1 MPAAINTVPTRQLGE
16 IVLSSAEPLGGG
28 AAFESDPYL
37 VAGFNSVAFFANS
50 DTPFEIQ
57 VLEACSGTGR
67 FAVTRTLASSP
78 VGSAHLVCDRVFPC
92 GTHMKGRLNNLGG
105 SQTFLALCALGIPEP

>member
-16 IVLSSAEPLGGG
+16 IVLSSTELLAGG

-57 VLEACSGTGR
+57 VLEACSSRGR

-78 VGSAHLVCDRVFPC
+78 VGATHLVCDRVFPC
-92 GTHMKGRLNNLGG
+92 GTHMKGRFNNLGG
-105 SQTFLALCALGIPEP
+105 QQAFLALCALGVPEP